1 MNITKVGPSTDNT
14 TRMQGIKAVSDKVES
29 SIQET
34 KERHPEQS
42 KIQMEKIVEGMNEFV
57 TPVNVSIRFEL
68 HEKLKEYYVK
78 VVDSTTDEVIRE
90 IPSKKF
96 LDMYAE
102 ITEFMGLFV
111 DKKI

>member
-1 MNITKVGPSTDNT
+1 MNITNTGPSIDNT
-14 TRMQGIKAVSDKVES
+14 TRLQGQRTVTNKVEN

-34 KERHPEQS
+34 KEKHPELNR
-42 KIQMEKIVEGMNEFV
+42 KQMEKIVEGMNEFV

-68 HEKLKEYYVK
+68 HDKLKEYYVK
-78 VVDSTTDEVIRE
+78 VVDSATDEVIRE

-96 LDMYAE
+96 LDMYAAM
-102 ITEFMGLFV
+102 TEYMGLFV